1 MLHTLSW
8 QRQKNVDYSCLSV
21 VTFSCS
27 GDVCFLAATSW
38 VRGTSSSE
46 LSESS
51 TRVFFSVIIQDY
63 LKQDD
68 SIIIINF
75 HSNFFNYCVLSFVK
89 RDLPQNL
96 TIIYFDIA
104 RPTPYY
110 ERFWEAISLW
120 VFSLPN
126 LLWRESGESKN
137 LSKCFSVPCFVLKA
151 F

>member
-21 VTFSCS
+21 VHFSCS

-96 TIIYFDIA
+96 TIVYFNLTSPDRPHTMKDSGKPFHCEFFPCPIYF
-104 RPTPYY
+104 
-110 ERFWEAISLW
+110 E
-120 VFSLPN
+120 
-126 LLWRESGESKN
+126 ESQENPKI
-137 LSKCFSVPCFVLKA
+137 
-151 F
+151 